1 MTRLKTRRTVYR
13 NVYGRRIQRAR
24 IKKLIRKAD
33 MLKKREFRFCQRV
46 ESKAYAIHVKRFTE
60 SHFWEYV
67 C

>member
-1 MTRLKTRRTVYR
+1 MTRLKTRRTAFR
-13 NVYGRRIQRAR
+13 NIYKRRIKKAE

-33 MLKKREFRFCQRV
+33 MLKKREFRFYQRIY
-46 ESKAYAIHVKRFTE
+46 SKAYAIHVKRFTE